1 MQTRR
6 RGGCPGKL
14 RRPVARAAARVQ
26 NALPPRQTGGE
37 SVPGEMLVPQVWI
50 ALSWNHALACELRHL
65 SSPSWRYSC
74 DISRDAI
81 DYARLHY
88 SLENVRFLQ
97 ASCTAMPFREGS
109 FDLVVAFE
117 VIEHLRDWRGFLL
130 ELRRVLTAGGQC
142 VISTPNKN
150 YYSESRGHTGVCKAV

>member
-1 MQTRR
+1 MGQ
-6 RGGCPGKL
+6 GGVLDAGCGTGYGTAEFS
-14 RRPVARAAARVQ
+14 RTAATAVG
-26 NALPPRQTGGE
+26 L
-37 SVPGEMLVPQVWI
+37 
-50 ALSWNHALACELRHL
+50 
-65 SSPSWRYSC
+65 

-81 DYARLHY
+81 DYARRHY

-109 FDLVVAFE
+109 FNLVVAFE